1 MRLFFLS
8 ACVTGEEGVIA
19 AGRAHSGS
27 LAGPV
32 LAGSV
37 RENRERAAMSMREAL
52 DRRQA
57 HRSSDAA
64 PSLSSSKVLCLTVNQ
79 CAAEKKMPG
88 LARALVHLKAGVKTD
103 SLYSPDFRSATG

>member
-37 RENRERAAMSMREAL
+37 RENRERAAMSMREGL

-64 PSLSSSKVLCLTVNQ
+64 PSLSMLCLTVNQ
-79 CAAEKKMPG
+79 CATKKKCPDS
-88 LARALVHLKAGVKTD
+88 RAHWCI
-103 SLYSPDFRSATG
+103 

>member
-1 MRLFFLS
+1 
-8 ACVTGEEGVIA
+8 VTGEEGVIA

-37 RENRERAAMSMREAL
+37 RENRERAAMSMREGL

-64 PSLSSSKVLCLTVNQ
+64 PSLSSKVLCLTVNQ
-79 CAAEKKMPG
+79 CAAKNYVRTR
-88 LARALVHLKAGVKTD
+88 AR
-103 SLYSPDFRSATG
+103 TGASESWR